1 VTIARSISDK
11 HIINVVSSDTCDEN
25 REKRDDVRSISSMNT
40 MSLDWFRPSRGITA
54 IRPVFAV
61 KAPDEL

>member
-25 REKRDDVRSISSMNT
+25 REKRDNVRSISSMNT
-40 MSLDWFRPSRGITA
+40 TSLDWFRPSRGITT